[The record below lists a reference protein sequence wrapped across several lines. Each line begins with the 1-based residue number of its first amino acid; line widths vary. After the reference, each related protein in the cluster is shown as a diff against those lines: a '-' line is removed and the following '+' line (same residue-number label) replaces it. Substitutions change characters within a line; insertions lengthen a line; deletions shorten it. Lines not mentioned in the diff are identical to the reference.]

1 VELFYTQRIVM
12 THTHKYVYNGFDFDE
27 FYDLANDP
35 CELVNL
41 AFPGNAPEPARG
53 LPGEEGAWPP
63 LASDIE
69 STRGDLL
76 AKMRVRTE
84 TNDRVFDDYLTV
96 AMAPLGPGIVFGS

>member
-1 VELFYTQRIVM
+1 VEPFYAQRIVM

-69 STRGDLL
+69 STRGTCWRRCGCSHSRQTI
-76 AKMRVRTE
+76 ASST
-84 TNDRVFDDYLTV
+84 TT
-96 AMAPLGPGIVFGS
+96 